1 MFIGVYFGALVV
13 SVIMAAVSTE
23 PAKAKR
29 NPFFMCSKLIVSNEV
44 KNRVQNALP
53 QVLMQDA
60 FQHDKNYELMVPT
73 LRI

>member
-1 MFIGVYFGALVV
+1 
-13 SVIMAAVSTE
+13 MAAVSTE

-29 NPFFMCSKLIVSNEV
+29 NPLFMYSKLIVSNEV

-60 FQHDKNYELMVPT
+60 FQHDKNYELMVQT
-73 LRI
+73 LHI

>member
-1 MFIGVYFGALVV
+1 M
-13 SVIMAAVSTE
+13 MAAVSTE

-29 NPFFMCSKLIVSNEV
+29 NPFFMYSKLVVSNEV

-60 FQHDKNYELMVPT
+60 FQHDKNYELMVQT
-73 LRI
+73 LHI